1 MDIFASEAN
10 YGFLIE
16 VTMKRIKQALQR
28 KFSELDIDL
37 TVDQWVILD
46 ILKIE
51 DGISQHEIGNI
62 CFKDA
67 PTLTRILDLMAR
79 KGLILRRTQEK
90 DRRKFEIRLTSFGIT
105 MHTTSAPV
113 VQQLRAEGRAD
124 LSAQDMHDLFRILR
138 QINANIEK
146 TIK

>member
-16 VTMKRIKQALQR
+16 VTMKKIKQRLQR
-28 KFSELDIDL
+28 KFNEIDIDL

-46 ILKIE
+46 ILNTE
-51 DGISQHEIGNI
+51 DGISQQEIGKV

-67 PTLTRILDLMAR
+67 PTLTRILDLMVR
-79 KGLILRRTQEK
+79 KELIERNTQTS
-90 DRRKFEIRLTSFGIT
+90 DRRKFEIRLTAKGLETFN
-105 MHTTSAPV
+105 TTAPL

-124 LSAQDMHDLFRILR
+124 LSEQDMHDLFRILR
-138 QINANIEK
+138 HINSNIERQA
-146 TIK
+146 